1 MLIIHT
7 VIKTMIIVSV
17 AYVICFFPG
26 NVLFI
31 IITVQTSTSTSLFV
45 GYYASVVLN
54 YIYIC
59 MNPFIYAIKHEGVKE
74 ELARL
79 LQACRKCTHGNVVED
94 ATRNTSNNSG
104 NVTANRAQQPP
115 TGTTRHC

>member
-1 MLIIHT
+1 
-7 VIKTMIIVSV
+7 MIIISV
-17 AYVICFFPG
+17 AYVICFFPNNIYFFIVG
-26 NVLFI
+26 NTI
-31 IITVQTSTSTSLFV
+31 QTSADFYV
-45 GYYASVVLN
+45 GYYATVFLS

-59 MNPFIYAIKHEGVKE
+59 INPFIYAVKHDGVKE

-79 LQACRKCTHGNVVED
+79 LQACRKCTHRNVVED
-94 ATRNTSNNSG
+94 ATRNTGNNSG